1 MLVQSLRVILQ
12 EHKSARLLIVRVRGK
27 EKQLTLAPQVLHDM
41 FLDELD
47 DVKFMLLSVIN

>member
-1 MLVQSLRVILQ
+1 MLVQSLRMILQ

-47 DVKFMLLSVIN
+47 DVKFMLLGMIN